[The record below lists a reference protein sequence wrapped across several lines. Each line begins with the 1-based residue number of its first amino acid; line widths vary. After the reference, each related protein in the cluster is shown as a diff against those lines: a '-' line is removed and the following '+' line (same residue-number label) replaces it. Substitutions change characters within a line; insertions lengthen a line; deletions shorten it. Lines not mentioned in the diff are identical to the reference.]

1 MDSKLGENET
11 EKEANNEIKLSSS
24 VQSVLNELEDPV
36 STSDVVNSLL
46 HRHPEYAKGKAKG
59 LDVKGGDIKKS
70 AKEWLGEVFQLF
82 IEINR
87 LNGRLVIFGL
97 SLIDKDLGNE
107 LNKNEF
113 IWDLI
118 SEIEIELKKS
128 IGSILSQDGDKL
140 WEDNSNVPIHL
151 DEPSEID
158 KLSREAFAQVLANH
172 LRNILVE
179 NKQSGAFLLNITGPW
194 GSGKTSFLKYL
205 SNYLEGSEDPKMSDT
220 DKWIVINFNAWQHQ
234 HCDPPWWSLMNT
246 IYEQALRELLKR
258 KLFKSYI
265 KLLFK
270 EKTWRLFSLQ
280 TVYKVFFGVFVILTV
295 IIFGFPTK
303 FTLLLSKLNA
313 DDLELFSQ
321 AFTVVGLVLSALNA
335 LLDSLFL
342 GSSNAAL
349 NYVRT
354 AQNPVDKLSKHFTD
368 LVEWIPRPITIF
380 IDDLDRCQDK
390 YVVELLEGIQTLFSN
405 KSVMNSSNKSVIYI
419 IAADRRWLYTSY
431 KNYYSSFCDTIEEN
445 GRPLDQMF
453 LEKTFQL
460 TFTIPNLSS
469 EIQDYYWKYLI
480 GLKTSNQEIENNKSR
495 QDAIEDVRKITTPHR
510 IMKSISD
517 LSNENTAKKN
527 RNYDKSYREEAII
540 QLSKSPYE
548 KTYTNSLL
556 QDFAP
561 FVNSNPRQMKRLVN
575 AYRIQRDIAILY
587 GLDTNDENLK
597 KLVLWTIITLQWPD
611 LAEYLQS
618 NPKEV
623 NEIKEDSFYL
633 ELLPENVKI
642 ILSNLNEKEK
652 VHRVLNGKTGDKDIK
667 VFLDEKSI
675 CLFTKPVT

>member
-1 MDSKLGENET
+1 MMDSKLGENEP
-11 EKEANNEIKLSSS
+11 EKEANNDIKLSIS
-24 VQSVLNELEDPV
+24 VQSVLTELEDPV
-36 STSDVVNSLL
+36 STSEIVNPLL

-70 AKEWLGEVFQLF
+70 AKEWIEDVLQLF

-140 WEDNSNVPIHL
+140 WKDNSNVPIHL

-270 EKTWRLFSLQ
+270 EKT
-280 TVYKVFFGVFVILTV
+280 
-295 IIFGFPTK
+295 
-303 FTLLLSKLNA
+303 
-313 DDLELFSQ
+313 
-321 AFTVVGLVLSALNA
+321 
-335 LLDSLFL
+335 
-342 GSSNAAL
+342 
-349 NYVRT
+349 
-354 AQNPVDKLSKHFTD
+354 
-368 LVEWIPRPITIF
+368 
-380 IDDLDRCQDK
+380 
-390 YVVELLEGIQTLFSN
+390 
-405 KSVMNSSNKSVIYI
+405 
-419 IAADRRWLYTSY
+419 
-431 KNYYSSFCDTIEEN
+431 
-445 GRPLDQMF
+445 
-453 LEKTFQL
+453 
-460 TFTIPNLSS
+460 
-469 EIQDYYWKYLI
+469 
-480 GLKTSNQEIENNKSR
+480 
-495 QDAIEDVRKITTPHR
+495 
-510 IMKSISD
+510 
-517 LSNENTAKKN
+517 
-527 RNYDKSYREEAII
+527 
-540 QLSKSPYE
+540 
-548 KTYTNSLL
+548 
-556 QDFAP
+556 
-561 FVNSNPRQMKRLVN
+561 
-575 AYRIQRDIAILY
+575 
-587 GLDTNDENLK
+587 
-597 KLVLWTIITLQWPD
+597 
-611 LAEYLQS
+611 
-618 NPKEV
+618 
-623 NEIKEDSFYL
+623 
-633 ELLPENVKI
+633 
-642 ILSNLNEKEK
+642 
-652 VHRVLNGKTGDKDIK
+652 
-667 VFLDEKSI
+667 
-675 CLFTKPVT
+675 